1 MMTFPLLFVNKNI
14 CILQHHDQ
22 FREIQV
28 AIVTPVIHYCMG
40 GLEIDA
46 DSRVVKKVQL
56 SAERAAER
64 DLEE

>member
-1 MMTFPLLFVNKNI
+1 M
-14 CILQHHDQ
+14 QHHDQ
-22 FREIQV
+22 FRGIQV